1 MADGNI
7 TFGNTVLATLS
18 ANIGLSSSILVDQYI
33 GQANLIETVS
43 NVAFVSSGIYSKY
56 TPILTQQSGNVIV
69 GNVTYDQLVAQANIV
84 ETIANVKFSA
94 NVVRSNP
101 AGTIPTLSA
110 ILPMITYSASDG
122 NPIVIFS
129 GQSGNAVIPTPTTT
143 QYWAST

>member
-7 TFGNTVLATLS
+7 TFGNTVVGTLS
-18 ANIGLSSSILVDQYI
+18 ANIGLSSAMLIDRYVS
-33 GQANLIETVS
+33 QANLIETIA
-43 NVAFVSSGIYSKY
+43 NVAFLSTATYSRY
-56 TPILTQQSGNVIV
+56 TPILSQQSGNIVI
-69 GNVTYDQLVAQANIV
+69 GNVKYDQYVSQANIV
-84 ETIANVKFSA
+84 ETISNVKFSA

-101 AGTIPTLSA
+101 AGIIPTLSA

>member
-7 TFGNTVLATLS
+7 TFGNTVVGTLS
-18 ANIGLSSSILVDQYI
+18 ANIGLSSAMLIDRYVS
-33 GQANLIETVS
+33 QANLIETVS

-69 GNVTYDQLVAQANIV
+69 GNVTYDRLVAQANIV

>member
-7 TFGNTVLATLS
+7 TFGNTVVGTLS
-18 ANIGLSSSILVDQYI
+18 ANIGLSSSILVDQYV

-69 GNVTYDQLVAQANIV
+69 GNVTYDRLVAQANIV

>member
-7 TFGNTVLATLS
+7 TFGNTVVGTLS
-18 ANIGLSSSILVDQYI
+18 ANIGLSSAMLIDRYVS
-33 GQANLIETVS
+33 QANLIETVS

-69 GNVTYDQLVAQANIV
+69 GNVTYDRLVAQANIV

-110 ILPMITYSASDG
+110 ILPMITYSVSDG

-143 QYWAST
+143 QYWSAT